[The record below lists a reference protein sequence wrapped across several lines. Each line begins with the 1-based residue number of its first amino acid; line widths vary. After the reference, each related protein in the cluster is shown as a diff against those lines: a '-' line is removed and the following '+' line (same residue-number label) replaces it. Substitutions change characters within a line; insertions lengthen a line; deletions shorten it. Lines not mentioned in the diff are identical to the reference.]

1 MKKKIKIIAIV
12 LLVALIGIQ
21 FIQIDRS
28 NPTSSDA
35 DDIFQSFK
43 ADEAMIS
50 KIKDACY
57 DCHSNHS
64 EYPWY
69 TYIQPVGWWI
79 KGHINNGRKKLNFSE
94 FATYSDKKAQHKFEE
109 CIEYT
114 EKGWMPISSF
124 KITHSEARLT
134 DLERESMVNW
144 FKRQFDS
151 YD

>member
-1 MKKKIKIIAIV
+1 MKKKIKIGAIV

-21 FIQIDRS
+21 FIQIDKT
-28 NPTSSDA
+28 NPASDGSAEIFEKFGA
-35 DDIFQSFK
+35 DDALI
-43 ADEAMIS
+43 A

-57 DCHSNHS
+57 DCHSNHA

-69 TYIQPVGWWI
+69 TYVQPVGWWI

-94 FATYSDKKAQHKFEE
+94 FATYSDKKAKHKFEE
-109 CIEYT
+109 CIEYV

-124 KITHSEARLT
+124 KITHAEARLS

-144 FKRQFDS
+144 FKKQFES
-151 YD
+151 YN